1 MRAGLRFFF
10 GLCALL
16 LTPFAQAQLPAVVEQ
31 ALIKQS
37 VPLDAVSVYVRQIGN
52 EKALIAHNAE
62 TAMNPASTMKLLTT
76 YAALDLLGPA
86 YRWRTE
92 IYRDGELFDGV
103 LLGNLVIKGYGN
115 PELMQHDMWR
125 MLSDLRQTGLREIRG
140 SLILDDTYFSPEQI
154 DAGRFDNE
162 PYRAYNAIPN
172 ALTSNLNST
181 SFKFYSESGRVMVQ
195 ASPPLPGITLINRL
209 QPLIGACGDWR
220 SRLQY
225 EVQQQ
230 GAQAKVAFSGGFP
243 VSCEEKY
250 LDLSLFGHASYTYQ
264 LFREIWQQ
272 LGGTL
277 ANGFRQDVLPPQ
289 AVRLSVHHSQPL
301 ADVIR
306 RVNKYSNNLMTR
318 QLLLTIAA
326 ERTGQPGTE
335 TSGAKAIQLWLASKG
350 LNFPEL
356 VIDNGSGL
364 SRIERI
370 SARHL
375 GELLLHAYASPL
387 MAELMSSLPLLAVD
401 GTAMRR
407 LNGKPVQGRA
417 HIKTGSLD
425 GVRALAGFVLD
436 EQGRR
441 WVVVFIA
448 NHAEAG
454 NSRAA
459 QDALLEWVYHGD

>member
-1 MRAGLRFFF
+1 MASMLKLCLGLF
-10 GLCALL
+10 ALL
-16 LTPFAQAQLPAVVEQ
+16 MSQFTYAQLPAVVEQ
-31 ALIKQS
+31 ALIKQA
-37 VPLDAVSVYVRQIGN
+37 VPLDAISVYVRQVEAN
-52 EKALIAHNAE
+52 DSLIAHQADR
-62 TAMNPASTMKLLTT
+62 AMNPASTMKLVTT

-92 IYRDGELFDGV
+92 IYRDGELVDGV
-103 LLGNLVIKGYGN
+103 LHGNLIIKGYGN

-125 MLSDLRQTGLREIRG
+125 MLSDLRQTGLRDIRG
-140 SLILDDTYFSPEQI
+140 SLILDDTYFSPEQV
-154 DAGRFDNE
+154 DAALFDNE

-181 SFKFYSESGRVMVQ
+181 SFKFFNEGGRVMVQ
-195 ASPPLPGITLINRL
+195 ASPPLPDITLINQL
-209 QPLIGACGDWR
+209 QPAAGACGDWR
-220 SRLQY
+220 SQLRYQV
-225 EVQQQ
+225 ERQ
-230 GAQAKVAFSGGFP
+230 GAQARVAFTGSFP
-243 VSCEEKY
+243 ASCEEKY
-250 LDLSLFGHASYTYQ
+250 LDLSLFAHAGYTYQ
-264 LFREIWQQ
+264 LFREIWLQ
-272 LGGTL
+272 LGGSL

-289 AVRLSVHHSQPL
+289 AVRLSVHYSQPL

-326 ERTGQPGTE
+326 ERSGLPGTE
-335 TSGAKAIQLWLASKG
+335 TNGAKAIQLWLASKG
-350 LNFPEL
+350 LIFPEL

-364 SRIERI
+364 SRIARI
-370 SARHL
+370 STRHL
-375 GELLLHAYASPL
+375 GELLVHAYASPL

-401 GTAMRR
+401 GTAIRR

-417 HIKTGSLD
+417 HIKTGSID
-425 GVRALAGFVLD
+425 GVRALAGYVLD

-448 NHAEAG
+448 NHAQAG

-459 QDALLEWVYHGD
+459 QDALLEWVYHQH

>member
-1 MRAGLRFFF
+1 MSAMTQCCLG
-10 GLCALL
+10 LL
-16 LTPFAQAQLPAVVEQ
+16 LLLPQLAFAQLPKVVEQ
-31 ALIKQS
+31 ELTGQAVS
-37 VPLDAVSVYVRQIGN
+37 LDAVSVYVRQVGAN
-52 EKALIAHNAE
+52 ESLITHHADR
-62 TAMNPASTMKLLTT
+62 AMNPASTMKLVTT

-92 IYRDGELFDGV
+92 IYRDGELVDGV
-103 LLGNLVIKGYGN
+103 LHGNLIIKGYGN

-140 SLILDDTYFSPEQI
+140 SLILDDTYFSPEQL
-154 DAGRFDNE
+154 DAGQFDNE

-181 SFKFYSESGRVMVQ
+181 SFKFYSEGGRVIVQ
-195 ASPPLPGITLINRL
+195 VSPPLPDIMLINQL
-209 QPLIGACGDWR
+209 QPLRGGCGDWR

-230 GAQAKVAFSGGFP
+230 GAQAKVVFSGGFP
-243 VSCEEKY
+243 ISCDEKY

-277 ANGFRQDVLPPQ
+277 TNGFRQGALPLQ
-289 AVRLSVHHSQPL
+289 AVRLSVHYSQPL

-335 TSGAKAIQLWLASKG
+335 TNGAQAVKLWLASKG
-350 LNFPEL
+350 LTFPEL

-417 HIKTGSLD
+417 HIKTGSID
-425 GVRALAGFVLD
+425 GVRALAGYVLD

-448 NHAEAG
+448 NHPRAG
-454 NSRAA
+454 SSGAA
-459 QDALLEWVYHGD
+459 QDALLEWIYHMR

>member
-1 MRAGLRFFF
+1 
-10 GLCALL
+10 
-16 LTPFAQAQLPAVVEQ
+16 
-31 ALIKQS
+31 
-37 VPLDAVSVYVRQIGN
+37 
-52 EKALIAHNAE
+52 
-62 TAMNPASTMKLLTT
+62 
-76 YAALDLLGPA
+76 
-86 YRWRTE
+86 
-92 IYRDGELFDGV
+92 V
-103 LLGNLVIKGYGN
+103 LHGNLIIKGYGN

-140 SLILDDTYFSPEQI
+140 SLILDDTYFSPEQL
-154 DAGRFDNE
+154 DAGQFDNE

-181 SFKFYSESGRVMVQ
+181 SFKFYSEGGRVIVQ
-195 ASPPLPGITLINRL
+195 VSPPLPDIMLINQL
-209 QPLIGACGDWR
+209 QPLRGACGDWR

-230 GAQAKVAFSGGFP
+230 GAQAKVVFSGGFP
-243 VSCEEKY
+243 ISCDEKY

-277 ANGFRQDVLPPQ
+277 TNGFRQGALPLQ
-289 AVRLSVHHSQPL
+289 AVRLSVHYSQPL

-335 TSGAKAIQLWLASKG
+335 TNGAQAVKLWLASKG
-350 LNFPEL
+350 LTFPEL

-417 HIKTGSLD
+417 HIKTGSID
-425 GVRALAGFVLD
+425 GVRALAGYVLD

-448 NHAEAG
+448 NHPRAG
-454 NSRAA
+454 SSGAA
-459 QDALLEWVYHGD
+459 QDALLEWIYHMR